1 MRKLLTGIGALLIAA
16 CGPELGDNEALR
28 CEETFECGPAS
39 YCYRGFCVPD
49 NSAPQTVEVD
59 PATGEVDAGQGL
71 LANDAGNPPVEDA
84 SEASDPHDTAP
95 IDAAA
100 SASDASSAT
109 VQTPSTPAPAP
120 ATPAA
125 TPATPAATPAT
136 PAIPAAPATP
146 INDAGVPTGSSCT
159 LKECCAEAKKAY
171 QERKEHE
178 DEDRVQK
185 PGKCGCSA
193 PDLLNTLSCELGSL
207 TGLP

>member
-1 MRKLLTGIGALLIAA
+1 MKKPLTGIGALLVAA

-59 PATGEVDAGQGL
+59 PATGKVDAGQVM
-71 LANDAGNPPVEDA
+71 LANDAGNPSVEDA

-100 SASDASSAT
+100 SLSDASTAT

-125 TPATPAATPAT
+125 TPATPA
-136 PAIPAAPATP
+136 IPAAPAAPTH
-146 INDAGVPTGSSCT
+146 DAGVPTGSSCT
-159 LKECCAEAKKAY
+159 LKECCAEAKKAG

-178 DEDRVQK
+178 DDDEDRVQK